1 MAEYRVDFRFVT
13 DSAERS
19 IKNLKTEIKGVTKEF
34 EQARISG
41 GDFLKEAS
49 NLSGLQKN

>member
-34 EQARISG
+34 EQAR
-41 GDFLKEAS
+41 D
-49 NLSGLQKN
+49 